1 VSIHLVAD
9 FCLLCISPIYSDL
22 LSSEVDGKTA
32 TYILSTIREEEQQT
46 EMLKRQTASVAAIG
60 AADAIDTSGVAAE
73 QSFNREQVQEQEQ
86 VRLFFSA
93 PVLWM
98 VVCWCWMRCHD
109 REKSHGMRFCI
120 FPPLFVVI
128 WC

>member
-1 VSIHLVAD
+1 M
-9 FCLLCISPIYSDL
+9 
-22 LSSEVDGKTA
+22 DGKTA

-86 VRLFFSA
+86 VRSISISIENFLS
-93 PVLWM
+93 VYLSQT
-98 VVCWCWMRCHD
+98 D
-109 REKSHGMRFCI
+109 I
-120 FPPLFVVI
+120 
-128 WC
+128 

>member
-1 VSIHLVAD
+1 MLL
-9 FCLLCISPIYSDL
+9 FCALAHCSDL

-86 VRLFFSA
+86 VRNLFNTIF
-93 PVLWM
+93 
-98 VVCWCWMRCHD
+98 RC
-109 REKSHGMRFCI
+109 
-120 FPPLFVVI
+120 LT
-128 WC
+128 

>member
-1 VSIHLVAD
+1 VSSLS
-9 FCLLCISPIYSDL
+9 FSPPPPCCSDL

-46 EMLKRQTASVAAIG
+46 EMLKRQTATVAAIG

-86 VRLFFSA
+86 VHFA
-93 PVLWM
+93 TICV
-98 VVCWCWMRCHD
+98 
-109 REKSHGMRFCI
+109 SHFATTVEIQRMAWIGAFQCI
-120 FPPLFVVI
+120 FLPRPSPCASFEHLLSLSR
-128 WC
+128 